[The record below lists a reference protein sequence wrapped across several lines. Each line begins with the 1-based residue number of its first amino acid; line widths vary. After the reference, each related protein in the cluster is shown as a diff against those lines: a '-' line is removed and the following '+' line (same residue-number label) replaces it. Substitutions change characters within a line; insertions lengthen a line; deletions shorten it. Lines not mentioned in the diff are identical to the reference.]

1 MFTQETFM
9 SWQDEQP
16 PWGKKKGPASPEDL
30 VAALLKKLKDS
41 FSDGGKGGDGAPKG
55 SGSGAGKPP
64 IVGMALIALLVG
76 LFIVVQS
83 SFYQVDAGKGEKGIV
98 LRLGKF
104 YTLTDPGLHFK
115 MPFLDEVRIVEVDKI
130 RNEQFGFRSRSQ
142 AQKSTFNK
150 SAFADESL
158 MLTGDKNVIDVE
170 WIVQYRVQDP
180 YKFAFNVYNVPKAV
194 RDVSEMVMRRIV
206 GNHGFDYIL
215 NNRDVLI
222 VTASREIQA
231 TLNRYNSG
239 VHIAEVRLQ
248 DVTPPDRVKPAF
260 NEVNEADQDM
270 RRLVNEAER
279 EYNNVIPKASGDANK
294 LLEQA
299 HGYAIE
305 RVNNAKGETAR
316 FLSVLAEYKRSKA
329 VTRKRLYLE
338 SMGTVLPKV
347 KEIYVIDPEQKSLLP
362 FLNVNPGQP
371 VKR

>member
-1 MFTQETFM
+1 M

-16 PWGKKKGPASPEDL
+16 PWGKKKGPASPEDM

-41 FSDGGKGGDGAPKG
+41 FGGNGKDGGGSSGPSASGGAN
-55 SGSGAGKPP
+55 KPP
-64 IVGMALIALLVG
+64 MAGMAILAVIIG
-76 LFIVVQS
+76 LFIVIQS

-115 MPFLDEVRIVEVDKI
+115 FPFIDEVRLVEVDKI

-150 SAFADESL
+150 SAFTDESL

-180 YKFAFNVYNVPKAV
+180 YKFAFNVANVPKAV

-222 VTASREIQA
+222 VTASKELQA
-231 TLNRYNSG
+231 TLNDYNSG

-270 RRLVNEAER
+270 KRLVNEAER

-305 RVNNAKGETAR
+305 RTNNAKGETTR
-316 FLSVLAEYKRSKA
+316 FLAVMKEYQQAKD

-338 SMGTVLPKV
+338 TMGKVLPKV
-347 KEIYVIDPEQKSLLP
+347 KDIYVIDPQQQSILP

-371 VKR
+371 IKR

>member
-1 MFTQETFM
+1 M

-30 VAALLKKLKDS
+30 VAALLKKIKDS
-41 FSDGGKGGDGAPKG
+41 FSDNGKGGGGGASGSTG
-55 SGSGAGKPP
+55 SGEGKPP
-64 IVGMALIALLVG
+64 FVGMAIIAVLVG

-104 YTLTDPGLHFK
+104 HTLTEPGLRFK
-115 MPFLDEVRIVEVDKI
+115 VPFIDEVRIVEVSKI

-150 SAFADESL
+150 SAYTDESL

-215 NNRDVLI
+215 SNRDVLI
-222 VTASREIQA
+222 IAASKEIQE
-231 TLNRYNSG
+231 TLNDYNSG

-270 RRLVNEAER
+270 KRLVNEAER
-279 EYNNVIPKASGDANK
+279 EYNNVIPKAAGDANK
-294 LLEQA
+294 MIEEA

-305 RVNNAKGETAR
+305 RTNNAKGETAR
-316 FLSVLAEYKRSKA
+316 FLAVMKEYQQAKDI
-329 VTRKRLYLE
+329 TRKRLYLE
-338 SMGTVLPKV
+338 TMGKVLPQV
-347 KEIYVIDPEQKSLLP
+347 QDIYVIDPEQKSILP
-362 FLNVNPGQP
+362 FLNMNPGQP

>member
-1 MFTQETFM
+1 M

-16 PWGKKKGPASPEDL
+16 PWGQKKGPASPEDL
-30 VAALLKKLKDS
+30 VTALLKKIKDS
-41 FSDGGKGGDGAPKG
+41 FSDGGKGGGSSDSPNP
-55 SGSGAGKPP
+55 SGSGKPP
-64 IVGMALIALLVG
+64 IAGMALVAIVIGVFIMAQSAL
-76 LFIVVQS
+76 
-83 SFYQVDAGKGEKGIV
+83 YQVDAGKGEKGIV

-104 YTLTDPGLHFK
+104 HTLTEPGLHFK
-115 MPFLDEVRIVEVDKI
+115 IPFIDEVRLVEVSKI

-150 SAFADESL
+150 SAFTDESL

-180 YKFAFNVYNVPKAV
+180 YKFAFNVYDVPKAV

-215 NNRDVLI
+215 NNRDVL
-222 VTASREIQA
+222 TLSA
-231 TLNRYNSG
+231 TKRLQDTLDSYDSG
-239 VHIAEVRLQ
+239 VHIAEVRLK

-270 RRLVNEAER
+270 KRLVNEAER
-279 EYNNVIPKASGDANK
+279 EYNNVIPKAAGSANK
-294 LLEQA
+294 LIEQA
-299 HGYAIE
+299 YGYAIE
-305 RVNNAKGETAR
+305 RTNNAQGETAR
-316 FLSVLAEYKRSKA
+316 FLAVLTEYQRAKD

-338 SMGTVLPKV
+338 TMGAVLPRV
-347 KEIYVIDPEQKSLLP
+347 NEIYVIDKEQQSLLP

-371 VKR
+371 IQR

>member
-1 MFTQETFM
+1 M

-30 VAALLKKLKDS
+30 VAALLQKIKNS
-41 FSDGGKGGDGAPKG
+41 FSDGGKGGDGSSGA
-55 SGSGAGKPP
+55 SGSGGGKPP
-64 IVGMALIALLVG
+64 FVGMAIIAIIVG

-104 YTLTDPGLHFK
+104 HDLTEPGLHFK
-115 MPFLDEVRIVEVDKI
+115 MPFLDEVRIVEVSMI

-142 AQKSTFNK
+142 AQKSIFNK
-150 SAFADESL
+150 SAYTDESL

-222 VTASREIQA
+222 VAASREIQA
-231 TLNRYNSG
+231 TLNEYNSG

-248 DVTPPDRVKPAF
+248 DVTPPDLVKPAF

-270 RRLVNEAER
+270 KRLVNEAER
-279 EYNNVIPKASGDANK
+279 EYNNVIPKAAGDANK
-294 LLEQA
+294 LIEEA

-305 RVNNAKGETAR
+305 RTNNAKGETSR
-316 FLSVLAEYKRSKA
+316 FLAVMKEYQQAKDI
-329 VTRKRLYLE
+329 TRKRLYLE
-338 SMGTVLPKV
+338 TMGKVLPKV
-347 KEIYVIDPEQKSLLP
+347 RDIYVIDPGQKSILP

-371 VKR
+371 IKR

>member
-1 MFTQETFM
+1 M

-30 VAALLKKLKDS
+30 VAALLKKIKDS
-41 FSDGGKGGDGAPKG
+41 FSDDGKGGGGTG
-55 SGSGAGKPP
+55 SSKSGNSGKPP
-64 IVGMALIALLVG
+64 LVGMVLVAILVG
-76 LFIVVQS
+76 LFVMVQS

-104 YTLTDPGLHFK
+104 HTLTEPGLHFK
-115 MPFLDEVRIVEVDKI
+115 IPFIDEVRLVEVDKI

-150 SAFADESL
+150 GAFADESL

-222 VTASREIQA
+222 VTASRELQK
-231 TLNRYNSG
+231 TLNDYDSG

-270 RRLVNEAER
+270 KRLVNEAER
-279 EYNNVIPKASGDANK
+279 EYNNVIPKAAGDANK
-294 LLEQA
+294 LIEQA
-299 HGYAIE
+299 YGYAIE
-305 RVNNAKGETAR
+305 RTNNAKGETAR
-316 FLSVLAEYKRSKA
+316 FLAVMKEYQQAKDI
-329 VTRKRLYLE
+329 TRKRLYLE
-338 SMGTVLPKV
+338 TMGKVLPKV
-347 KEIYVIDPEQKSLLP
+347 KDIYVIDSDQQSILP
-362 FLNVNPGQP
+362 FLNMNPGQP

>member
-1 MFTQETFM
+1 M

-30 VAALLKKLKDS
+30 VAALLKKIKDS
-41 FSDGGKGGDGAPKG
+41 FSDSGKGGGG
-55 SGSGAGKPP
+55 SSSSSNSGGSAKPP
-64 IVGMALIALLVG
+64 IAGMAVIAILVG
-76 LFIVVQS
+76 LFIVAQS
-83 SFYQVDAGKGEKGIV
+83 SFYQVDAGKGERGIV

-104 YTLTDPGLHFK
+104 HTLTEPGLHFK
-115 MPFLDEVRIVEVDKI
+115 IPFIDEVRIVEVDKI

-231 TLNRYNSG
+231 TLNEYDSG

-270 RRLVNEAER
+270 KRLVNEAER

-305 RVNNAKGETAR
+305 RTNNAKGETAR
-316 FLSVLAEYKRSKA
+316 FLAVLAEYKRAKA

-338 SMGTVLPKV
+338 SMEDVLPRV
-347 KEIYVIDPEQKSLLP
+347 KEIYVIDSEQQSLLP
-362 FLNVNPGQP
+362 FLNVNPGAA